1 MEREIEGRK
10 KQSETES
17 EREEGGGGGEGAIR
31 LREYER
37 NGWTKRWHGGSAGVA
52 HLQSL
57 TLTSA

>member
-17 EREEGGGGGEGAIR
+17 EREEGGGGEGAIR

>member
-1 MEREIEGRK
+1 MEREIDSRK
-10 KQSETES
+10 KQSETKS
-17 EREEGGGGGEGAIR
+17 EREEGGGEGAIR

-37 NGWTKRWHGGSAGVA
+37 NGWSKRWHGGSAGVA

>member
-10 KQSETES
+10 KQSETGS
-17 EREEGGGGGEGAIR
+17 EREEGGGGEGAIR

-37 NGWTKRWHGGSAGVA
+37 DGWTKRWHGGSAGVA